1 MPVVLGGDHSIV
13 LGELRAHAER
23 HGPLG
28 LVLLD
33 AHADTWDS
41 YYGERYFHGTPFRRA
56 LEEGL
61 IAPERSLLAG
71 MRGPLYAAPTST
83 SRALGVRDRLCEELR
98 TWTPP
103 QYGERVRERLAGGPA
118 FLSFDIDVLDPAFA
132 PGTGTPEIAGLLPH
146 EAVALLRSLAGVEFT
161 GYDVVEVSPQLRRA
175 GAGDG
180 AERGV
185 DRIRAA
191 RAQRGGQGDERG
203 AVMRQP
209 GQAPPITEVETHGIE
224 TIPAEDRTASPFD
237 LFRVAFGG
245 ANTFATVVLGAFPIL
260 IFGLSFWQGF
270 LATVAGIV
278 IGGLILMPMALF
290 GPVNGTNNAVS
301 SGAHF
306 GVMGRIVGSFLSL
319 LTAITF
325 FAISVY
331 TSGDILVGAL
341 DELAGTGQ
349 PEWMLAIAYGFFA
362 VVVLAICLYGFQF
375 MLAVNKVAV
384 VTATLL
390 YLVGAIAY
398 APDFD
403 AGYAGTVGTDAA
415 ALVPAFIGGALLV
428 MANPLSFGAFL
439 GDWARYIPASASRR
453 HLMLAA
459 FCSQAATIVP
469 FTFGL
474 ATASIIAVQAP
485 DAAAV
490 ANYAGG
496 LVEVTP
502 GWFLLPV
509 CAIAVIGGLS
519 TGTTSLYG
527 TGLDF
532 SSVFPV
538 LSRFQSTILI
548 GTLSIGIIFLGRFAL
563 DFVQTIVTF
572 ATLIIVCTTPWV
584 VIMTIGF
591 LVRRGWY
598 DPDALQVFNRG
609 QRGGRYWFT
618 RGVNYRGMAAWIPA
632 AVIGLLFVNIP
643 GQFEGPLRNVAEDA
657 RPQQARR
664 GRHLAAGGDRACR
677 RAVRAVPPARTRV
690 AQRVRPGRPTDR
702 PHHHRRATPDRRP
715 RHVRGSDPLTA
726 PEGKGV
732 RPP

>member
-1 MPVVLGGDHSIV
+1 MS
-13 LGELRAHAER
+13 
-23 HGPLG
+23 
-28 LVLLD
+28 
-33 AHADTWDS
+33 
-41 YYGERYFHGTPFRRA
+41 
-56 LEEGL
+56 
-61 IAPERSLLAG
+61 
-71 MRGPLYAAPTST
+71 
-83 SRALGVRDRLCEELR
+83 
-98 TWTPP
+98 
-103 QYGERVRERLAGGPA
+103 
-118 FLSFDIDVLDPAFA
+118 A
-132 PGTGTPEIAGLLPH
+132 PGH
-146 EAVALLRSLAGVEFT
+146 
-161 GYDVVEVSPQLRRA
+161 
-175 GAGDG
+175 
-180 AERGV
+180 
-185 DRIRAA
+185 
-191 RAQRGGQGDERG
+191 
-203 AVMRQP
+203 
-209 GQAPPITEVETHGIE
+209 APPITEVETHGIE
-224 TIPAEDRTASPFD
+224 TIPPEDRTATPFD

-290 GPVNGTNNAVS
+290 GPVAGTNNAVS

-306 GVMGRIVGSFLSL
+306 GVVGRIVGSFLSL

-349 PEWMLAIAYGFFA
+349 PDWLLAIAYGFFA
-362 VVVLAICLYGFQF
+362 VVVLVICLYGFQF

-403 AGYAGTVGTDAA
+403 AGYAGTVGSNAA
-415 ALVPAFIGGALLV
+415 ALVPAFIGGTLLV

-439 GDWARYIPASASRR
+439 GDWARYIPASAPRKR
-453 HLMLAA
+453 LMLAA

-474 ATASIIAVQAP
+474 ATASIIAVKAP
-485 DAAAV
+485 DAAAA

-496 LVEVTP
+496 LVQITP

-509 CAIAVIGGLS
+509 CVIAVIGGLS

-532 SSVFPV
+532 SSVFPI
-538 LSRFQSTILI
+538 LSRFQSTVLI

-618 RGVNYRGMAAWIPA
+618 HGVNYRGMAAWIPA

-657 RPQQARR
+657 GLSKLA
-664 GRHLAAGGDRACR
+664 GVDISLLVSIVLAAALYVAFLLLAPEP
-677 RAVRAVPPARTRV
+677 RAVYGPDGPRIGRASAAEPPPVVARAV
-690 AQRVRPGRPTDR
+690 
-702 PHHHRRATPDRRP
+702 
-715 RHVRGSDPLTA
+715 
-726 PEGKGV
+726 
-732 RPP
+732 